1 MLRKTLDN
9 FPYAVPYLLVTGV
22 AVAIF
27 FPTWYRLT
35 GIWLEFEQVIAHGLA
50 TAIIFLGLLLIHPPK
65 PSNSAAATNRPYTI
79 LGALFL
85 IGVTLVWGLL
95 ELVRIDTLAFLILPV
110 GVVAVSW
117 ALLGLHRTLSFAPYV
132 MVLALSLPFW
142 ADIVPALVALA
153 SIVVGEWVRWFG
165 MTALIE
171 GSSITLPYGR
181 LLIADGCS
189 GIRYFAISILLAMMT
204 SILND
209 YRWKGWAITVSL
221 AVLIALL
228 ANWVRITILVVVAY
242 ETNMESELL
251 TDHEM
256 MGWIV
261 FAAFVFPALYFSP
274 VRKRSTLPNNP
285 EEEITIQRKGLIAA
299 AVAIILGP
307 VALAF
312 ANYTTSEKPEW
323 TVLLP
328 EFRQVQTGEL
338 PLSINLPE
346 TLEEQTW
353 RAGNTWISLAQSQKM
368 SSNEKLVPYLPPMF
382 DRSVWQVEEQIE
394 PGIAI
399 YRNILNRDRV
409 IMAQWYQVG
418 SRRSWNYRNA
428 KLLQIPATLLG
439 ETRFALIAIQIP
451 CTRIN
456 CQETL
461 PKVQTAISNI
471 SQQLSPTG

>member
-1 MLRKTLDN
+1 MLRKILDN
-9 FPYAVPYLLVTGV
+9 LPQGLPYLLVTGV
-22 AVAIF
+22 AIAIF
-27 FPTWYRLT
+27 FPTWYRLAE
-35 GIWLEFEQVIAHGLA
+35 IWLEFEQVIAHGLA
-50 TAIIFLGLLLIHPPK
+50 TAIIFLGLLLVHPPK
-65 PSNSAAATNRPYTI
+65 PPNSARKINGPYAV

-85 IGVTLVWGLL
+85 IGVTLVWALL
-95 ELVRIDTLAFLILPV
+95 ELVRIDTLAFLMLPV
-110 GVVAVSW
+110 GVVSVSW
-117 ALLGLHRTLSFAPYV
+117 ALLGLHRTISFVPYV
-132 MVLALSLPFW
+132 MVLALSLPLW
-142 ADIVPALVALA
+142 ADVVPTLVALA

-209 YRWKGWAITVSL
+209 YRWKGWIITVSV
-221 AVLIALL
+221 AVVLALL

-261 FAAFVFPALYFSP
+261 FAAFVFPALHFSP
-274 VRKRSTLPNNP
+274 VRKRSTILNKP
-285 EEEITIQRKGLIAA
+285 EGRIIIQKKGPIAA
-299 AVAIILGP
+299 AVAFILGP
-307 VALAF
+307 IALTF
-312 ANYTTSEKPEW
+312 ANFTTSQEPEW
-323 TVLLP
+323 TLLLP

-338 PLSINLPE
+338 PLSITLPD
-346 TLEEQTW
+346 TLEVQKL

-368 SSNEKLVPYLPPMF
+368 SSSEKLVPYLPPMF
-382 DRSVWQVEEQIE
+382 DRSVWHVEEQIE

-399 YRNILNRDRV
+399 YRNILSRDRV
-409 IMAQWYQVG
+409 MMAQWYQVG
-418 SRRSWNYRNA
+418 SRRSWNYRDA
-428 KLLQIPATLLG
+428 KLLQIPATLQG

-451 CTRIN
+451 CSQTT
-456 CQETL
+456 CDSAL
-461 PKVQTAISNI
+461 PKIQSAVSDIT
-471 SQQLSPTG
+471 QQLSPAS

>member
-9 FPYAVPYLLVTGV
+9 FPHALPYLLVTGI
-22 AVAIF
+22 AIAIF
-27 FPTWYRLT
+27 FPTWLRLT
-35 GIWLEFEQVIAHGLA
+35 AIWLEFEQVIAHGLA

-65 PSNSAAATNRPYTI
+65 PLNSTRTINRPYTL

-85 IGVTLVWGLL
+85 ISVTLVWGLL
-95 ELVRIDTLAFLILPV
+95 ELVRIDTLAFLMLPV
-110 GVVAVSW
+110 GVIAVSW
-117 ALLGLHRTLSFAPYV
+117 ALLGLPRTINFAPYV

-153 SIVVGEWVRWFG
+153 SVVVGEWVRWFG
-165 MTALIE
+165 MTALVE

-209 YRWKGWAITVSL
+209 YRWKGWVVTVSL
-221 AVLIALL
+221 AVIIALL

-242 ETNMESELL
+242 QTNMESELL

-256 MGWIV
+256 MGWVV

-274 VRKRSTLPNNP
+274 VRRRSTETNAPL
-285 EEEITIQRKGLIAA
+285 TGTRIQKKGLIAA

-307 VALAF
+307 VALTF

-338 PLSINLPE
+338 PLSITLPE
-346 TLEEQTW
+346 TLEEQKW
-353 RAGNTWISLAQSQKM
+353 RAGNTWILLAQSQKT
-368 SSNEKLVPYLPPMF
+368 SSGEKLVPYIPPMF
-382 DRSVWQVEEQIE
+382 DKSVWHVEEHLS
-394 PGIAI
+394 PGIAL
-399 YRNILNRDRV
+399 YRNILTRDLV

-418 SRRSWNYRNA
+418 TQRSWTYRDA
-428 KLLQIPATLLG
+428 KLLQIPATLKG
-439 ETRFALIAIQIP
+439 ETRFALVAIQIP
-451 CTRIN
+451 CTHTTCVN
-456 CQETL
+456 SL
-461 PKVQTAISNI
+461 PQIQSAISNI
-471 SQQLSPTG
+471 AQQLSSAG

>member
-9 FPYAVPYLLVTGV
+9 FPRALPYLLVTGV
-22 AVAIF
+22 AIAIF

-35 GIWLEFEQVIAHGLA
+35 EIWLEFEQVIAHGLA
-50 TAIIFLGLLLIHPPK
+50 TAIIFIGLLLIHPPK
-65 PSNSAAATNRPYTI
+65 PSNSGAAINRPHLV

-209 YRWKGWAITVSL
+209 YRCKGWAITVSL
-221 AVLIALL
+221 AILIALL

-274 VRKRSTLPNNP
+274 VRKRSTMPNNP
-285 EEEITIQRKGLIAA
+285 EDRITIQRKGLIAA

-312 ANYTTSEKPEW
+312 ANYTTSQEPEW
-323 TVLLP
+323 TILLP

-338 PLSINLPE
+338 PLSITLPE
-346 TLEEQTW
+346 TLEEQKW
-353 RAGNTWISLAQSQKM
+353 RAGNTWISLAQSQKT
-368 SSNEKLVPYLPPMF
+368 SSSEKLVPYLPPMF
-382 DRSVWQVEEQIE
+382 DKSVWHVEEQLA
-394 PGIAI
+394 PGITL
-399 YRNILNRDRV
+399 YRNILTRDLV
-409 IMAQWYQVG
+409 MMAQWYQVG
-418 SRRSWNYRNA
+418 TQRSWTYRDA
-428 KLLQIPATLLG
+428 KLLQIPATLKG

-451 CTRIN
+451 CTQTTCGN
-456 CQETL
+456 TL
-461 PKVQTAISNI
+461 PRIQSAVSDIA
-471 SQQLSPTG
+471 QQLSSAG